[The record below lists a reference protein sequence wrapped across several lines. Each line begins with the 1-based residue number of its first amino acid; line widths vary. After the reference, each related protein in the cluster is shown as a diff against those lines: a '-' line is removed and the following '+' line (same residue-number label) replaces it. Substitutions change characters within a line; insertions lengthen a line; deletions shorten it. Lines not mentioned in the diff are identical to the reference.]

1 MKKMALLVLFAFV
14 LSVGAPLAVQAVSE
28 GEFCNPKKLGEC
40 QTKID
45 NLIASLDAF
54 KAKLVNTRQ
63 SYRITRCIQSQA
75 GEYQGRTEGR
85 QENHESGSRPDDE
98 KDG

>member
-54 KAKLVNTRQ
+54 KAKLVNTKAELKGGKK
-63 SYRITRCIQSQA
+63 ITNQEADRMMKKMDKINKLLPT
-75 GEYQGRTEGR
+75 TEG
-85 QENHESGSRPDDE
+85 NLWDY
-98 KDG
+98 